1 MSVYKIRVTGE
12 VLETAAATRRCAVD
26 GQVLTFGREP
36 VYLEAS
42 ELPSELGGDP
52 FLWIEKVDSTPAGSE
67 VLRLK
72 AERIQE
78 PGDAFPED
86 GPALKAERIQ
96 EPADVIPGD
105 EPALKAERIQEPEE
119 ALALAGPPSR
129 KRR

>member
-1 MSVYKIRVTGE
+1 MKVYKIRVTGE

-42 ELPSELGGDP
+42 ELPSELAGDTY
-52 FLWIEKVDSTPAGSE
+52 LRIEEVESAPSGSE

-78 PGDAFPED
+78 PADAVPPED
-86 GPALKAERIQ
+86 G
-96 EPADVIPGD
+96 
-105 EPALKAERIQEPEE
+105 PALKAERIQEPEE

>member
-1 MSVYKIRVTGE
+1 MNLYKIRVTGE

-42 ELPSELGGDP
+42 ELPSELAGDAY
-52 FLWIEKVDSTPAGSE
+52 LRIEEVESAPSGSE

-78 PGDAFPED
+78 PADGIPE
-86 GPALKAERIQ
+86 E
-96 EPADVIPGD
+96 

-119 ALALAGPPSR
+119 AFALAGPPNR